1 MNKLS
6 LSIFILTGLL
16 SAFTLASF
24 TLTSFLHA
32 QTLDTNTYKYDAYGQ
47 LVKIDPQNQQISN
60 AAMSMQ
66 VVTVGRRQAGVST
79 ILGGTVVPYREVTLT
94 AEIPGRVEY
103 IAGREGDR
111 FNQAEVLVAIG
122 DDKLLAK
129 REQALANLNN
139 SYLALRNSQMQYGRE
154 WWAPQ
159 SRNINKM
166 PGMSMP
172 ALFDQMFTR
181 NVGQGMGYGNPWLER
196 YTDLYSSGT
205 QMGQAQGQHQAALS
219 QLREIDANLRD
230 SRTMSPFNGVIVKK
244 MAEAG
249 DTVQPGQPLLKY
261 ADLADLQ
268 LAVEVPSRL
277 LTGVQP
283 GMVVPA
289 ILDFNNQYI
298 DVRVA
303 QIYPIGNA
311 QRHTITVKFDLPVGT
326 YAWPGTYAE
335 IMLPDQSEQTK
346 QLIEIPKSA
355 VVERGSLP
363 IVYVIKNNK
372 RELRLVRLG
381 KSYSSNTV
389 TVLAGLND
397 GDQVLINPPPG
408 VTSGWHNKPEGMN

>member
-6 LSIFILTGLL
+6 LSILVLTG
-16 SAFTLASF
+16 SLAS
-24 TLTSFLHA
+24 TLNAETPQAS
-32 QTLDTNTYKYDAYGQ
+32 TYKYDAYGQ
-47 LVKIDPQNQQISN
+47 LVKADSQNQQITN
-60 AAMSMQ
+60 ASMSMH

-79 ILGGTVVPYREVTLT
+79 ILGGTIVPYRQVTLT

-122 DDKLLAK
+122 DDKLMAK

-139 SYLALRNSQMQYGRE
+139 SYLSLRNSQMQYGRE

-166 PGMSMP
+166 PGMGLP

-205 QMGQAQGQHQAALS
+205 QMGQAQGQHQVVLS
-219 QLREIDANLRD
+219 QLREIDANIRD
-230 SRTMSPFNGVIVKK
+230 SRTISPFNGVIVKK

-303 QIYPIGNA
+303 QIYPVGNA

-335 IMLPDQSEQTK
+335 IMLPDQSEETK

-363 IVYVIKNNK
+363 IVYVIKNNR

-408 VTSGWHNKPEGMN
+408 VTSGWHNKPDGMK

>member
-1 MNKLS
+1 MKKFFLLS
-6 LSIFILTGLL
+6 FILTINTT
-16 SAFTLASF
+16 AFVYAES
-24 TLTSFLHA
+24 SQNA
-32 QTLDTNTYKYDAYGQ
+32 AYNYNAYGQ
-47 LVKIDPQNQQISN
+47 LVKAVPQARQNTTPDL
-60 AAMSMQ
+60 AMQ
-66 VVTVGRRQAGVST
+66 VVTVGQRQAGVST
-79 ILGGTVVPYREVTLT
+79 ILGGTVVPFREVTLT
-94 AEIPGRVEY
+94 AEMPGRVEF

-111 FNQAEVLVAIG
+111 FNQAELLVAIG
-122 DDKLLAK
+122 DDKLIAK

-159 SRNINKM
+159 SRNINRM
-166 PGMSMP
+166 PGMSLP

-219 QLREIDANLRD
+219 QLREIDASIRD
-230 SRTMSPFNGVIVKK
+230 SRTLSPFNGVIVKK

-261 ADLADLQ
+261 ADLTDLQ

-277 LTGVQP
+277 LTGVQV

-346 QLIEIPKSA
+346 QLIEIPRSA

-389 TVLAGLND
+389 TVLAGLNS

-408 VTSGWHNKPEGMN
+408 VTSGWHNKPDRMK

>member
-1 MNKLS
+1 MKKIFLLS
-6 LSIFILTGLL
+6 FILTINATSLVYAESSQN
-16 SAFTLASF
+16 SAY
-24 TLTSFLHA
+24 
-32 QTLDTNTYKYDAYGQ
+32 NYNAYGQ
-47 LVKIDPQNQQISN
+47 LVKAVPHAKQNTQMEL
-60 AAMSMQ
+60 AMQ
-66 VVTVGRRQAGVST
+66 VVTVGQRQAGVST
-79 ILGGTVVPYREVTLT
+79 ILGGTVVPFREVTLT
-94 AEIPGRVEY
+94 AEMPGRVEF

-111 FNQAEVLVAIG
+111 FNQAEILVAIG
-122 DDKLLAK
+122 DDKLVAK

-159 SRNINKM
+159 SRNINRM
-166 PGMSMP
+166 PGMGLP

-219 QLREIDANLRD
+219 QLREIDASIRD
-230 SRTMSPFNGVIVKK
+230 SRTLSPFNGVIVKK

-249 DTVQPGQPLLKY
+249 DTVQPGQPLLKF
-261 ADLADLQ
+261 ADLTDLQ

-277 LTGVQP
+277 LTGVQV

-335 IMLPDQSEQTK
+335 IMLPDQSEKTK
-346 QLIEIPKSA
+346 QLIEIPRSA

-389 TVLAGLND
+389 TVLAGLSN

-408 VTSGWHNKPEGMN
+408 VTSGWHNKPDRMK